1 MADCTPEAVLFP
13 ACRRRQIEARF
24 DGGDVTSNGGV
35 LLLRQADRVLG
46 LTAAVARG
54 LADDRQRGKVRHR
67 FVDMVRQ
74 RVFGIGLGYEDLND
88 HDGLRHDLAVQTAAE
103 RDGVLASA
111 PTLCRFE
118 NRAERSWAWSIHEV
132 LVETYIASFETPPE
146 EIVLDVDATD
156 DTVHGHQE
164 GRFFHGY
171 YDHYCFLPLYVFAGD
186 HLLVAYLRPADIDPA
201 KHALA
206 ILKLL
211 VRRLRAAWPKT
222 RIIVRADSG
231 FCRWRLM
238 NWCERNAVDYII
250 GLAKN
255 ARLVRL
261 AEPEMAKAADL
272 FETSGLKQRRF
283 TDLVYGAKSWNR
295 VRRVIARLEHG
306 PKGAN
311 PRFVVT
317 NLEGQGR
324 DLYDRLYCARGEMEN
339 RIKEQQL
346 QLFSDRT
353 SCHRWW
359 PNQFRLLLA
368 SLAYT
373 LMNAIRRLGLKGSQY
388 ARAQCAT
395 IRLKLLKIGA
405 VITRNTRR
413 VRLHLSSACPDQD
426 LFRLVAARL
435 DTG

>member
-1 MADCTPEAVLFP
+1 
-13 ACRRRQIEARF
+13 
-24 DGGDVTSNGGV
+24 
-35 LLLRQADRVLG
+35 
-46 LTAAVARG
+46 
-54 LADDRQRGKVRHR
+54 
-67 FVDMVRQ
+67 
-74 RVFGIGLGYEDLND
+74 
-88 HDGLRHDLAVQTAAE
+88 
-103 RDGVLASA
+103 
-111 PTLCRFE
+111 
-118 NRAERSWAWSIHEV
+118 
-132 LVETYIASFETPPE
+132 
-146 EIVLDVDATD
+146 
-156 DTVHGHQE
+156 
-164 GRFFHGY
+164 
-171 YDHYCFLPLYVFAGD
+171 
-186 HLLVAYLRPADIDPA
+186 
-201 KHALA
+201 
-206 ILKLL
+206 
-211 VRRLRAAWPKT
+211 
-222 RIIVRADSG
+222 
-231 FCRWRLM
+231 M